1 MRRIYLWICLFL
13 TLTPVLAQPKQEVW
27 LDIRGQVLGP
37 DGKSIPFAHILSI
50 SEKRGCAANHLGAFR
65 MFVGKGDTLSITA
78 VGFRAGRLVI
88 PDSLQSGV
96 YPVRITLL
104 NDTVMLSEAIIRP
117 WPQDWNAFKHAFAA
131 LELPEEMKAIHI
143 SEDALKQAI
152 RDANP
157 GGCIYLPGPV
167 SLLYDAFSRESKYR
181 KQYIAL
187 SGENRRFEQII
198 HRLGYPTVAQIF
210 GTDERDPLE
219 TYVSR
224 CIFEDAMLEEM
235 DNLDLIYALLRCAG
249 NAETPEEKS
258 FNAPIR

>member
-1 MRRIYLWICLFL
+1 MRRFCLWICLIL
-13 TLTPVLAQPKQEVW
+13 SLTPLLAQEKQEVW
-27 LDIRGQVLGP
+27 IDLRGQVSGP
-37 DGKSIPFAHILSI
+37 DGRSIPFAHILNI

-65 MFVGKGDTLSITA
+65 MFVDTGDTLKISA

-88 PDSLQSGV
+88 PDSLQAGI

-117 WPQDWNAFKHAFAA
+117 WPQDWNAFKQAFAT
-131 LELPEEMKAIHI
+131 LELPEETKAIHI

-181 KQYIAL
+181 KQYVAL
-187 SGENRRFEQII
+187 SGENRRFEQIVK
-198 HRLGYPTVAQIF
+198 RLGYPTVAQIF

-219 TYVSR
+219 TYVAR

-235 DNLDLIYALLRCAG
+235 DNLSLIYALLRCAG
-249 NAETPEEKS
+249 NTQTPEKEIFKQQ
-258 FNAPIR
+258 